1 MRQPATLKTVIPAII
16 INIRKHSLQQ
26 LPMQKLNSLLEG
38 SHVESKEI
46 TCSYI
51 VINIGAYMI
60 KKILRTFLI
69 GIPHLQWS
77 RVYGICSVVSL
88 GHVADTFPAADDGVT
103 DYASLG
109 DLFFLVPPT
118 CAPNNVVK
126 TRSGRLDHMSRQ

>member
-1 MRQPATLKTVIPAII
+1 
-16 INIRKHSLQQ
+16 
-26 LPMQKLNSLLEG
+26 MQKLNSLLEG

-77 RVYGICSVVSL
+77 RVYGMCSLVSL

-109 DLFFLVPPT
+109 GLVFFVPPT